1 MGGDS
6 TEASC
11 GKQEALMDFSIMK
24 VGTRFI
30 SGDNGKECEIVE
42 KYGIKFLK
50 FDNLLIILHKEY
62 FGHVREVLN

>member
-6 TEASC
+6 TKTPCE
-11 GKQEALMDFSIMK
+11 KQGVLMDFSIMK

-42 KYGIKFLK
+42 KYGAKFLK
-50 FDNLLIILHKEY
+50 FDNLLIFLHKEY
-62 FGHVREVLN
+62 FGSVREVLN